1 MATTDLHFVAD
12 ALHPVKKGVRFLG
25 GNVDD
30 QIEVNAAA
38 IAGTTAAYT
47 NGTISAWVMIPDIT
61 GTYAIF
67 GVGDASVD
75 DNMTF
80 QILAGKLS
88 MQITDGAAVD
98 LLVTSTNVV
107 LNPHQWH
114 HVAVVQNGT
123 RPTLY
128 VDGVAVAMTDTTA
141 TDLTSW
147 WDQMTTLDSGS
158 IGAAEEGGA
167 GALTNEFKGYIH
179 KVKHW
184 GSTDSTASLT
194 AAEVLQ
200 DFEGTTVQS
209 AALVNSWD
217 LEFDLV
223 DDGSGADDGTVVGD
237 LIFSDANPF
246 ASRLTFLETV
256 PLAAD
261 NVMMAADGG
270 IGFAYSI
277 LAA

>member
-1 MATTDLHFVAD
+1 MATTDLHFIAD

-30 QIEVNAAA
+30 QIQVDAAA
-38 IAGTTAAYT
+38 VAGTSAAYT
-47 NGTISAWVMIPDIT
+47 HGTISAWVMMPDVT

-75 DNMTF
+75 DNMTL

-88 MQITDGAAVD
+88 MQVTDGASVD
-98 LLVTSTNVV
+98 FLVTSTDVV
-107 LNPHQWH
+107 IRPHTWH

-128 VDGVAVAMTDTTA
+128 VDGKAVDMTDTTS

-184 GSTDSTASLT
+184 GATDSTGALS
-194 AAEVLQ
+194 AAEVLA
-200 DFEGTTVQS
+200 DFEGASRTT
-209 AALVNSWD
+209 ALVNSWD
-217 LEFDLV
+217 LEFDLL
-223 DDGSGADDGTVVGD
+223 DDGTGADDGTFVGD

-246 ASRLTFLETV
+246 ASRLSFLETV

-261 NVMMAADGG
+261 NVTIMANDGV
-270 IGFAYSI
+270 GFAYSI
-277 LAA
+277 LGA

>member
-1 MATTDLHFVAD
+1 MATTDLHFIAD

-30 QIEVNAAA
+30 QIQVNAAA
-38 IAGTTAAYT
+38 VAGTTAAYT
-47 NGTISAWVMIPDIT
+47 HGTISAWVMIPDVT

-67 GVGDASVD
+67 GVGDASND
-75 DNMTF
+75 DNITF
-80 QILAGKLS
+80 TIVAGKL
-88 MQITDGAAVD
+88 QIQVTDNASVD
-98 LLVTSTNVV
+98 LVVDSTNVV
-107 LNPHQWH
+107 INPHQWH
-114 HVAVVQNGT
+114 HVAVVQDSN
-123 RPTLY
+123 RPKLY
-128 VDGVAVAMTDTTA
+128 VDGKEVAVTNTTS

-158 IGAAEEGGA
+158 IGAAEEGGS

-184 GSTDSTASLT
+184 GATDSTGALT
-194 AAEVLQ
+194 AAEVLA
-200 DFEGTTVQS
+200 DFEGANRTT
-209 AALVNSWD
+209 ALVNSWD

-223 DDGSGADDGTVVGD
+223 DDGSGNHVGTFVGD
-237 LIFSDANPF
+237 LVFSDANPF

-261 NVMMAADGG
+261 NVTITADSGV
-270 IGFAYSI
+270 GFAYSI